1 MSRKMRRAKLSLT
14 KSGGKRGGSSTF
26 RATLP
31 TSWIREMGLSEEAR
45 NVKLFFDGEQIII
58 KNNEEEIGEEEN

>member
-1 MSRKMRRAKLSLT
+1 MSRKIRRAILSVS

-31 TSWIREMGLSEEAR
+31 TTWVRQMGLSEEIR

-58 KNNEEEIGEEEN
+58 KNNEEINMLEKL